1 MTHRGT
7 SMAGY
12 GTGVYGMIQLV
23 DTAGI
28 KPGAGCVS
36 TDMTP
41 FPIHSRT
48 DTCRRVLATF
58 FVLGLS
64 FAALAAEPAID
75 LARFDEPASSD
86 ELAQEVAQ
94 LSRLIQGK
102 PTQAAL
108 YARRGA
114 AWFKLR
120 EFDKAIED
128 FSTALKLNDKLDE
141 AWFGRGMALGR
152 NGQVDE
158 GILDLGVYIHRHP
171 TSSLAYTKRGVR
183 YIWKGDLEN
192 AEKDLA
198 RAVALNPRNAEA
210 HDDLGVIYAQRRDY
224 EKAAQHFQA
233 TIRAEPS
240 YQKAYHNLAMVHY
253 LTERNELALTVV
265 DQALQLVP
273 DARDSLLL
281 KGAILEALGRHVEA
295 RTLKDDAEFLPQG
308 ERSSHMPIQ

>member
-12 GTGVYGMIQLV
+12 GTGVCSPFRLA
-23 DTAGI
+23 AGI
-28 KPGAGCVS
+28 KPRAGCVS
-36 TDMTP
+36 TDMP
-41 FPIHSRT
+41 QSPSRNRT
-48 DTCRRVLATF
+48 GTCRRVLATF

-75 LARFDEPASSD
+75 LARFDDPASSD
-86 ELAQEVAQ
+86 ELVQEVTQ
-94 LSRLIQGK
+94 LSRLIQAK

-108 YARRGA
+108 YARRGT

-128 FSTALKLNDKLDE
+128 FSAALKLNDKLDE

-158 GILDLGVYIHRHP
+158 GIVDLGVYIHRHP

-183 YIWKGDLEN
+183 YIWKGDLDN

-198 RAVALNPRNAEA
+198 RAIALNPRNAEA

-253 LTERNELALTVV
+253 LTERNELALAVV
-265 DQALQLVP
+265 DQALQLAP

-281 KGAILEALGRHVEA
+281 KGAILEALGRHAEA

-308 ERSSHMPIQ
+308 ERSSRMPIQ